1 MTYRQLQ
8 LALKELR
15 NAGKTTIKL
24 NAKKTVLQAEYDR
37 LTKGA
42 MVVAAVPAQTKAAP
56 AMETREAKINRLF
69 DALRANQQAEL
80 ANAATIYTVAT
91 MAVKKIA

>member
-15 NAGKTTIKL
+15 NAGKTNIKL
-24 NAKKTVLQAEYDR
+24 NGKKTALQAEYDR

-42 MVVAAVPAQTKAAP
+42 MMVAAAPAQTKAAP
-56 AMETREAKINRLF
+56 KTENREAKINRLL
-69 DALRANQQAEL
+69 DELKANQQKEL
-80 ANAATIYTVAT
+80 ANAATIYAVAT
-91 MAVKKIA
+91 MAVKKLA